1 MSQQQLYIRDIA
13 MFEITN
19 GSWPLNATAPRN
31 PVIPA
36 RTVVQADT
44 KATVATAAA
53 RICSC
58 LEPISAETQLT
69 LSAIIPWKTV
79 LHKSFRSQCQQF
91 PRKPLHLVSHRRP
104 RFPRQVKDPPFR
116 PLPAS
121 TSISQADM
129 SLSSPSTTR
138 RPLPQRKRTRMIRW
152 STKTTHME
160 PYLTLTKRR

>member
-19 GSWPLNATAPRN
+19 GPRPLNATAPRN

-36 RTVVQADT
+36 RTVVLADT

-91 PRKPLHLVSHRRP
+91 PRKLLHLVSHRRLP
-104 RFPRQVKDPPFR
+104 RFPRQVKDPPFP

-121 TSISQADM
+121 TSISQEDT

-138 RPLPQRKRTRMIRW
+138 RLLQRRRTRMIPW
-152 STKTTHME
+152 NMKTTRTE
-160 PYLTLTKRR
+160 PYLTLTRRR

>member
-19 GSWPLNATAPRN
+19 GPRPLNATAPRN

-58 LEPISAETQLT
+58 LEPISPEAQLT

-79 LHKSFRSQCQQF
+79 LHKSFRSQCRQF
-91 PRKPLHLVSHRRP
+91 PRKPLHLVSHAGGCRDSRDKS
-104 RFPRQVKDPPFR
+104 RTLR
-116 PLPAS
+116 
-121 TSISQADM
+121 
-129 SLSSPSTTR
+129 SLHFQR
-138 RPLPQRKRTRMIRW
+138 LPQ
-152 STKTTHME
+152 SVCKTCHCH
-160 PYLTLTKRR
+160 PHQQPGGSCRGGGQGRVRGI